1 MPWYTVGNIRIIVL
15 WKQTRSSGNKS
26 FIFDSTALKIISCR
40 IGYKQL
46 GNVYISLLIIT
57 TVYQTLKPIILL
69 EMSQISLHLIV
80 NTTYANNI
88 DYLFSDVT

>member
-46 GNVYISLLIIT
+46 GNV
-57 TVYQTLKPIILL
+57 
-69 EMSQISLHLIV
+69 
-80 NTTYANNI
+80 
-88 DYLFSDVT
+88 